1 MSFISSIGFT
11 SVMPKI
17 YEALLSSPDVDKF
30 PSYYTLTLMT
40 GITVALPII
49 GIYCLRE
56 VYKSSVDLL
65 ES

>member
-1 MSFISSIGFT
+1 
-11 SVMPKI
+11 MPKI